1 MLLRVSR
8 AQRVLEVGTLN
19 GYTAICLGGAVAD
32 VDGTVTVI
40 ESDTERAATVRAN
53 VDRAGL
59 EGYVDILHQDAGI
72 ALAGF
77 DDDYWD
83 VVVLS
88 AHDDDRACLLPD
100 VRRSL
105 RAGGLLVAGN
115 VAQAESLA
123 AGIVLD
129 PAFTTVL
136 IPSGAGHVVAYK
148 H

>member
-1 MLLRVSR
+1 
-8 AQRVLEVGTLN
+8 
-19 GYTAICLGGAVAD
+19 
-32 VDGTVTVI
+32 
-40 ESDTERAATVRAN
+40 
-53 VDRAGL
+53 
-59 EGYVDILHQDAGI
+59 
-72 ALAGF
+72 
-77 DDDYWD
+77 
-83 VVVLS
+83 VLS